1 MATSKT
7 LNVNGERVTTTID
20 DPDMPL
26 LYLLRGNLGLHGPRF
41 GCGLAQCG
49 ACTVHLDGQAV
60 RSCVLP
66 LSAVNENS
74 KVVTLE
80 GLGTAENL
88 HPVQRAFI
96 QEQAAQCGYCIAGM
110 VMRAQAL
117 LQKTRNFTDE
127 ELRAHMQPNLC
138 RCGTHMRI
146 LRAVRR
152 AAETMRAAE
161 TSTNHREAT
170 R

>member
-1 MATSKT
+1 MATPKT
-7 LNVNGERVTTTID
+7 LNVNGEPVTTTID

-26 LYLLRGNLGLHGPRF
+26 LYWLRGNLGLHGPRF

-66 LSAVNENS
+66 LSSLNENS

-80 GLGTAENL
+80 GLGTPENL

-96 QEQAAQCGYCIAGM
+96 QEQAAQCGYCINGM
-110 VMRAQAL
+110 IMQAAAFL
-117 LQKTRNFTDE
+117 ATSPSPSEADVKNAL
-127 ELRAHMQPNLC
+127 AANLC
-138 RCGTHMRI
+138 RCGTHTRI
-146 LRAVRR
+146 VRAV
-152 AAETMRAAE
+152 MRAAE
-161 TSTNHREAT
+161 VAQGRQ
-170 R
+170 